1 MNARWHVEWN
11 LNKVTSSIIW
21 LNNHK
26 TLTLHFVFIS
36 SWICLY
42 IPQQHSSSYFN
53 FVLCIHVHVQ
63 WTKDTLIDPESIT
76 IFYVTVIK
84 HWRAVLSK
92 LYILNKYMIQF
103 PNTNVTTKLIKVFFY
118 LYKQTAVLEI
128 F

>member
-11 LNKVTSSIIW
+11 LNKVASSII
-21 LNNHK
+21 LIKQSQNTHS
-26 TLTLHFVFIS
+26 TFCIHLL
-36 SWICLY
+36 LY

-63 WTKDTLIDPESIT
+63 WNKDTLKDPESIT

-92 LYILNKYMIQF
+92 LYILNKYDSISEYER
-103 PNTNVTTKLIKVFFY
+103 NNKIDT
-118 LYKQTAVLEI
+118 
-128 F
+128 

>member
-1 MNARWHVEWN
+1 MNAR
-11 LNKVTSSIIW
+11 

-36 SWICLY
+36 SCICLY

-63 WTKDTLIDPESIT
+63 WNKDTLKDPESIT

-92 LYILNKYMIQF
+92 LYILNKYDSISEYER
-103 PNTNVTTKLIKVFFY
+103 NNKID
-118 LYKQTAVLEI
+118 I
-128 F
+128 